1 MTLHKETKILLALAI
16 LVLGAVWYVLKND
29 QGQGPAQDGIGDK
42 ALPGLEGQTQ
52 TIDRV
57 VLSGPEGQTTL
68 MLVEGSWVVVE
79 RRNFPARQAL
89 VGQLI
94 RGLGA
99 AEKFSART
107 AQEKFYDRLGL
118 VDRFVEIAALS
129 GSQEVAALKTG
140 DQFYSPT
147 GEGVMTFT
155 FDPATNRAW
164 TIAGLPEVSIEP
176 SFWLAPGL
184 LSLSEPRI
192 KRLEVIIGDNPAWV
206 ISKETPLAPG
216 FVLEGENSYQADARA
231 VNAAGM
237 GATDLYFDDVLDP
250 EGLELF
256 KVAEARYQT
265 FDGLT
270 VTIEFFDQNGL
281 ILTSLEASFDESVL
295 LSPDTPTVLLD
306 APADGAAEA
315 EALNQIWQ
323 GRVFQ
328 IPLQKLAEILK
339 FRREFFRTQS
349 SAN

>member
-1 MTLHKETKILLALAI
+1 M
-16 LVLGAVWYVLKND
+16 
-29 QGQGPAQDGIGDK
+29 
-42 ALPGLEGQTQ
+42 
-52 TIDRV
+52 
-57 VLSGPEGQTTL
+57 
-68 MLVEGSWVVVE
+68 
-79 RRNFPARQAL
+79 
-89 VGQLI
+89 GQLI

-118 VDRFVEIAALS
+118 VDRFVGIAALS
-129 GSQEVAALKTG
+129 GSREVASLKTG

-147 GEGVMTFT
+147 GEGVITFT

-164 TIAGLPEVSIEP
+164 TIAGLPEVSIDP

-192 KRLEVIIGDNPAWV
+192 KRLEVIIADNSAWV
-206 ISKETPLAPG
+206 ISKGTPLAPG
-216 FVLEGENSYQADARA
+216 FVLEGENSNLADPRA

-237 GATDLYFDDVLDP
+237 GATDLYFDDILDP

-256 KVAEARYQT
+256 KVAEAHYQT

-270 VTIEFFDQNGL
+270 VTMEFFDQNGL

-306 APADGAAEA
+306 APADGAGEA
-315 EALNQIWQ
+315 AALNQIWQ

-339 FRREFFRTQS
+339 FRREFFRAQGGV
-349 SAN
+349 N